1 MTKCQTFSLKLSR
14 LNQFF
19 KEFTTILIGAKMMKE
34 WGWEITPTMEQAFQR
49 IWIETDIDK
58 DYSKR
63 SFMENTNFFLGQW
76 AWLINN

>member
-1 MTKCQTFSLKLSR
+1 
-14 LNQFF
+14 
-19 KEFTTILIGAKMMKE
+19 MMKE
-34 WGWEITPTMEQAFQR
+34 WGWQITPQMEKAFQR
-49 IWIETDIDK
+49 IWIDTDIDK